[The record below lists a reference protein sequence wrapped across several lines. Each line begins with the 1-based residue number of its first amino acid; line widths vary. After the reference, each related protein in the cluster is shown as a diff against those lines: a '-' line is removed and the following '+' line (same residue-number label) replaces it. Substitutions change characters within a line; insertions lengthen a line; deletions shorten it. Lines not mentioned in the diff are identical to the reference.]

1 MAGNRSAL
9 LSESELRELRA
20 LLYATRSKSIDTL
33 QRQVSQIGI
42 RLADLLVKV
51 AAGLEAGLQE
61 TRGHLKVAVETMME
75 QAEELEQIK
84 AWIEAAC
91 LTPASLASSPRGG
104 KDAAEVAR
112 VAEKLSETETRLA
125 ALESEVADV
134 SHQLRTARDRVE
146 TPDRPAGDEA
156 LLERLEEHI
165 SLLALA
171 GARRVARDRQAR
183 IRALERV
190 AEAVEQRFIPRAIAS
205 RRQLSG
211 DVTSYDGCRA
221 LEERAREACEELR
234 REARRLGEVAATE
247 AMRLSAAPDSG
258 SERWES
264 VRELLALGG
273 VPDGEDDLDFEI
285 RRVLSEWFLPLIDLT
300 VSYRETGAPE
310 GEAAFQA
317 LLCDLMEAGWQAD
330 LEAIVPARGAAFDP
344 VIHEAVGPAPTG
356 DARVA
361 RVESPGYRIGGGIMR
376 LARVHLEQ

>member
-190 AEAVEQRFIPRAIAS
+190 AEAVEQRFIPRRGLPPAAE
-205 RRQLSG
+205 RRC
-211 DVTSYDGCRA
+211 D
-221 LEERAREACEELR
+221 EL
-234 REARRLGEVAATE
+234 
-247 AMRLSAAPDSG
+247 
-258 SERWES
+258 
-264 VRELLALGG
+264 
-273 VPDGEDDLDFEI
+273 
-285 RRVLSEWFLPLIDLT
+285 
-300 VSYRETGAPE
+300 
-310 GEAAFQA
+310 
-317 LLCDLMEAGWQAD
+317 
-330 LEAIVPARGAAFDP
+330 
-344 VIHEAVGPAPTG
+344 
-356 DARVA
+356 
-361 RVESPGYRIGGGIMR
+361 
-376 LARVHLEQ
+376 

>member
-156 LLERLEEHI
+156 LLERLVQD
-165 SLLALA
+165 SFALSPA
-171 GARRVARDRQAR
+171 GIIKTLD
-183 IRALERV
+183 
-190 AEAVEQRFIPRAIAS
+190 
-205 RRQLSG
+205 
-211 DVTSYDGCRA
+211 
-221 LEERAREACEELR
+221 LR
-234 REARRLGEVAATE
+234 RPIYRASMNYGHFGKDGV
-247 AMRLSAAPDSG
+247 S
-258 SERWES
+258 WET
-264 VRELLALGG
+264 VKAL
-273 VPDGEDDLDFEI
+273 
-285 RRVLSEWFLPLIDLT
+285 
-300 VSYRETGAPE
+300 
-310 GEAAFQA
+310 
-317 LLCDLMEAGWQAD
+317 
-330 LEAIVPARGAAFDP
+330 
-344 VIHEAVGPAPTG
+344 
-356 DARVA
+356 
-361 RVESPGYRIGGGIMR
+361 
-376 LARVHLEQ
+376 